1 MLMLI
6 LKIGNISQLS
16 SSTPLH
22 HTTPGNL
29 GEMIRA
35 SNEGYLKV
43 REGFTITENTPTS
56 NPLLVDLL
64 LFRVLIFQ

>member
-43 REGFTITENTPTS
+43 REYFTITEIAHPSTFS
-56 NPLLVDLL
+56 
-64 LFRVLIFQ
+64 